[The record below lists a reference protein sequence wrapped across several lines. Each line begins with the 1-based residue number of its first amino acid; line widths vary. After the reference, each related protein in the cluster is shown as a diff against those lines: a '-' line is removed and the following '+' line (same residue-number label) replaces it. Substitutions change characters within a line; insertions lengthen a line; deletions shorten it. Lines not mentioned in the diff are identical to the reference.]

1 MLNPTLLSE
10 QLSDLADMQKR
21 QGKTKAL
28 HDLLQ
33 ANPDRRVTLS
43 VNWQH
48 KSAALTVYDN
58 TGSSSTADSPE
69 LRTAVRHFLPQIVAL
84 ALELQQAAVEEMS
97 KALSE
102 DLLDAAVELRK

>member
-21 QGKTKAL
+21 QGKTQAL

-33 ANPDRRVTLS
+33 ANPDRRTSLS
-43 VNWQH
+43 MNWQH
-48 KSAALTVYDN
+48 KRAELTVYDQ
-58 TGSSSTADSPE
+58 TGSSSTADNPE
-69 LRTAVRHFLPQIVAL
+69 LRTAVRHFLPQIVAM
-84 ALELQQAAVEEMS
+84 ALELQQTTIDEMR
-97 KALSE
+97 KELSE